1 MAVGATRPDVK
12 SGNAMRAVRG
22 IEITKRTAGPA
33 ALPLCALSDR
43 RCRLSGELAL
53 LLICP

>member
-1 MAVGATRPDVK
+1 MADGAARPHVK
-12 SGNAMRAVRG
+12 SENAMRAVRG

-43 RCRLSGELAL
+43 RCRFSGELAL
-53 LLICP
+53 LLISP

>member
-1 MAVGATRPDVK
+1 MAAGATRPDVK